1 MRKWVRELILLSVV
15 SLVVLS
21 ARSSLAS
28 HYKVPTGSMLPTVEI
43 DDRILVNKTAY
54 GLRVPF
60 TSSYA
65 HRGDDPEMGEVV
77 ILDSPVEDKVL
88 LKRVVGTPGH
98 TVEVAA
104 GRIVI
109 DGKQA
114 PIEERAEGLVETLG
128 EVTHPI
134 RLTNGGGPDWGPLA
148 IPEDKYLVMGDN
160 RGDSADGRMF
170 GLVDRDAILG
180 RAFGVYWRGGLV
192 WKDL

>member
-1 MRKWVRELILLSVV
+1 MRTWVRELILLSVV
-15 SLVVLS
+15 AVVVLS

-28 HYKVPTGSMLPTVEI
+28 HYKVPTGSMLPTVEL
-43 DDRILVNKTAY
+43 DDRILVDKTAY
-54 GLRVPF
+54 GLRIPF

-65 HRGDDPEMGEVV
+65 HRGDDPEIGDVV

-134 RLTNGGGPDWGPLA
+134 RLTNGGGPDFGPIA

-160 RGDSADGRMF
+160 RGDSSDGRMF
-170 GLVDRDAILG
+170 GLVERDAILG
-180 RAFGVYWRGGLV
+180 RAFSVYWRGGLV
-192 WKDL
+192 WRDL

>member
-1 MRKWVRELILLSVV
+1 LI
-15 SLVVLS
+15 VLS

-43 DDRILVNKTAY
+43 DDRILVNKLAY
-54 GLRVPF
+54 GFRIPAA
-60 TSSYA
+60 SSYA
-65 HRGDDPEMGEVV
+65 LRGDDPVAGDVV

-104 GRIVI
+104 GHLVI
-109 DGKQA
+109 DGKEA
-114 PIEERAEGLVETLG
+114 PVEERADGLYETLNG
-128 EVTHPI
+128 VTHPI
-134 RLTNGGGPDWGPLA
+134 RLTNGGGPDWGPIQ
-148 IPEDKYLVMGDN
+148 IPDDKFLVIGDN
-160 RGDSADGRMF
+160 RGDSADGRYF

-180 RAFGVYWRGGLV
+180 RAFAVYWRGGFV

>member
-1 MRKWVRELILLSVV
+1 MRKWARELLLLSVV
-15 SLVVLS
+15 AVVVLS

-65 HRGDDPEMGEVV
+65 HRGDDPEIGDVV

-114 PIEERAEGLVETLG
+114 PIEERPDGLVETLG
-128 EVTHPI
+128 QVTHPI
-134 RLTNGGGPDWGPLA
+134 RLTHGGGPDWGPIA

-170 GLVDRDAILG
+170 GLVERDAILG
-180 RAFGVYWRGGLV
+180 RAFGIYWRGGLV